1 MQTGVE
7 MWARRVGAVL
17 FGAVVIIDSEP
28 AWAAADTTQ
37 IKQFSLSEI
46 FAFLFLMLGP
56 FKIIGPFLKI
66 TDGADIAIVRRTALQ
81 ATAFASAALFIAA
94 VLGEKIIFKYGIPLP
109 ILTLAAG
116 IILFLVA
123 LISILRQFE
132 PSSVAKEESAS
143 APSIRT
149 AMMPLAFP
157 TIVTPYGIAALVLF
171 VAISPNTQNSVL
183 IGGAVLF
190 IMALNLIAMLAAR
203 KLRMVLGVV
212 LPVLGAIVGV
222 VQVALGLKIIVN
234 SLRAM
239 GIY

>member
-1 MQTGVE
+1 
-7 MWARRVGAVL
+7 MWARRIGAFL
-17 FGAVVIIDSEP
+17 FGAAVVIGSEP

-37 IKQFSLSEI
+37 IKQFSLNEI

-66 TDGADIAIVRRTALQ
+66 TDGADTAIARRTALQ
-81 ATAFASAALFIAA
+81 ATAFASAALLIAA
-94 VLGEKIIFKYGIPLP
+94 VLGELIIVKYGIPLP

-123 LISILRQFE
+123 LISILRQFD
-132 PSSVAKEESAS
+132 PSSVAKEENAS

-190 IMALNLIAMLAAR
+190 IMALNLIAMFAAR
-203 KLRMVLGVV
+203 SLQMVLGVV
-212 LPVLGAIVGV
+212 LPVLGAIIGV